1 MNLSPEEIRVLG
13 CLLEKERTTPDVY
26 PLTLN
31 ALLVACNQSTN
42 RNPIVHYDELTVE
55 RALASLR
62 EQGLARRGA
71 YAGSRSPKHRHALD
85 ETWHLSIPEQAIL
98 GVLMLRGPQT
108 VGEIKMRTER
118 LYAFSSPDELDAAL
132 TELSSRA
139 DPLIAKQARQPGQKE
154 SRYTHTLN
162 QVETSEEHPAEIG
175 SRNEQLDRLTILEM
189 EVQTLRQQFD
199 ALQAHILRENS

>member
-1 MNLSPEEIRVLG
+1 
-13 CLLEKERTTPDVY
+13 VY